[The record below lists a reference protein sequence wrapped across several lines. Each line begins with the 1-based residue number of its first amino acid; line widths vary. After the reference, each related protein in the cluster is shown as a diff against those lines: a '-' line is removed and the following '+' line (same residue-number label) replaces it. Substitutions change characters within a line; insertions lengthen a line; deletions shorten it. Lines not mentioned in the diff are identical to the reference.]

1 MHLGASGYVSPMRTV
16 FHVTPN
22 ANGWEVRQQGSDAT
36 EVLVD
41 NKDNAVEHARE
52 LAKEREPSQ
61 VIIHTRDGKFEKEYT
76 YGDDP
81 RDIPG

>member
-1 MHLGASGYVSPMRTV
+1 MRTV

-22 ANGWEVRQQGSDAT
+22 VNGWEVRQEGSGQT

-41 NKDNAVEHARE
+41 NKDNALDHARE
-52 LAKEREPSQ
+52 LARASEPSQ
-61 VIIHTRDGKFEKEYT
+61 VIVHTRDGRFETEFT

-81 RDIPG
+81 RRTPG

>member
-1 MHLGASGYVSPMRTV
+1 MRNV

-22 ANGWEVRQQGSDAT
+22 ANGWEVKRQGSDQT

-41 NKDNAVEHARE
+41 NKDNALSHARE
-52 LAKEREPSQ
+52 LATAATPAQ
-61 VIIHTRDGKFEKEYT
+61 VIVHTRDGKFEKEYT

-81 RDIPG
+81 RDVPG